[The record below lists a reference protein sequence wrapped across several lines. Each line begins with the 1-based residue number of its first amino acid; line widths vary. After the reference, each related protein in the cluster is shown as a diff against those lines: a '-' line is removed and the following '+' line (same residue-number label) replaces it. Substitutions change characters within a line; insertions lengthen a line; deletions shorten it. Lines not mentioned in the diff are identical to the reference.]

1 MKKTILLSVLAML
14 CFFFP
19 VFSQPPAALKAL
31 KEGALMPELS
41 LPNLLNYQQKQVNL
55 RDLRGKLLLL
65 DFWQTW
71 CKACITGMPKLEKL
85 RKQFEGKVEILS
97 INDQE
102 PKTILPFLKT
112 NPILSTTNL
121 PLVLYDRQLKQ
132 LFPHRYLPHLV
143 WISADGTYL
152 GASSSEDLNETT
164 IQQVLATGKL
174 PAASKSD
181 DLQFDADKP
190 LFADGNGGT
199 PSYLYRSLLSA
210 YQPGLPAQI
219 GVKPYANGTRVR
231 ATNVS
236 LYQLLITA
244 MGYSSTRMTAS
255 RVVIQDSSLLQLIF
269 PQATTARQLQ
279 RFCYEF
285 LSGTTERSQAIRIMR
300 QELGQYF
307 SFTAM
312 ADSSETACWVLKIN
326 GDSIRSE
333 KLSDIRPGNNLY
345 QRDGQSKYIHH
356 QPLQMLISYLNTVPG
371 NVPVLDETNYTY
383 PVNLILGNDLQNL
396 TELNKA
402 LKFYGLEIRQERRNI
417 ERIMVHPLS
426 PTENP

>member
-1 MKKTILLSVLAML
+1 MKKTILLSVLATL
-14 CFFFP
+14 WLFLP

-31 KEGALMPELS
+31 KEGATVPELS
-41 LPNLLNYQQKQVNL
+41 LTNLLNYQQKQVNL
-55 RDLRGKLLLL
+55 RDFRGKLLLL

-71 CKACITGMPKLEKL
+71 CKACITSMPKLEKL
-85 RKQFEGKVEILS
+85 RGQFKGKVEILS
-97 INDQE
+97 INDQD

-112 NPILSTTNL
+112 NPILSMTNL
-121 PLVLYDRQLKQ
+121 PLVLYDRHLKQ

-143 WISADGTYL
+143 WISAEGTYL
-152 GASSSEDLNETT
+152 GASSSEDLNEVT
-164 IQQVLATGKL
+164 IQQVLNTGKL

-219 GVKPYANGTRVR
+219 GVKPYAKGTRIR

-244 MGYSSTRMTAS
+244 IGYSSTRMTVS
-255 RVVIQDSSLLQLIF
+255 RVSVSDKSLHHLIF
-269 PQATTARQLQ
+269 PESHTNRNLQ

-285 LSGTTERSQAIRIMR
+285 LSGTTGRSQAIRIMR

-307 SFTAM
+307 SFRAM
-312 ADSSETACWVLKIN
+312 TDSSETACWVLKMN

-333 KLSDIRPGNNLY
+333 KLTDKRPGNNLY

-356 QPLQMLISYLNTVPG
+356 QPLQMLISYLNSVPG
-371 NVPVLDETNYTY
+371 HLPVLDETNYTS
-383 PVNLILGNDLQNL
+383 PVNLMLGNDLQNL

-402 LKFYGLEIRQERRNI
+402 LAIYGLEIRQERRKI
-417 ERIMVHPLS
+417 ERIVVHPLS
-426 PTENP
+426 PSENP